1 MAFHNLLGEEGE
13 KIAVRYLKSKG
24 YIVYQTNW
32 RFGKLEIDIIAEDGQ
47 ELVFIEVKT
56 RSSETYGRPEEA
68 VDDVKETAI
77 LNAADIYVR
86 DFNLEIEVRFD
97 IISVLM
103 NKNKS
108 KICHIIDAF
117 SGIDQAYY

>member
-32 RFGKLEIDIIAEDGQ
+32 RFGKLEIDIIADDGQ

-56 RSSETYGRPEEA
+56 RSSEIYGRPEEA

-86 DFNLEIEVRFD
+86 DFNLEVEVRFD

>member
-24 YIVYQTNW
+24 YIVYHTNW
-32 RFGKLEIDIIAEDGQ
+32 RFGKLEIDIIAEDGK
-47 ELVFIEVKT
+47 ELVFVEVKS
-56 RSSETYGRPEEA
+56 RSSEIYGRPEEA
-68 VDDVKETAI
+68 VDDAKELAI
-77 LNAADIYVR
+77 LNAAEIYVR
-86 DFNLEIEVRFD
+86 DFNLEVAVRFD
-97 IISVLM
+97 VISVII

-108 KICHIIDAF
+108 NICHIIDAF

>member
-13 KIAVRYLKSKG
+13 KIAVKFLKSKG
-24 YIVYQTNW
+24 YIIYQTNW
-32 RFGKLEIDIIAEDGQ
+32 RFGKLEIDIIAEDGK

-56 RSSETYGRPEEA
+56 RSSEGYGRPEEA
-68 VDDVKETAI
+68 VDDKKELSL

-97 IISVLM
+97 IVSLIINDKKTSI
-103 NKNKS
+103 K
-108 KICHIIDAF
+108 HIIDAF

>member
-1 MAFHNLLGEEGE
+1 MAFHNFLGEEGE

-56 RSSETYGRPEEA
+56 RSSEIYGRPEEA

>member
-24 YIVYQTNW
+24 YIIYETNW
-32 RFGKLEIDIIAEDGQ
+32 RFGKLEVDIIAEDGR
-47 ELVFIEVKT
+47 ELIFIEVKS
-56 RSSETYGRPEEA
+56 RSSEIYGRPEEA
-68 VDDVKETAI
+68 IDGVKELAI
-77 LNAADIYVR
+77 LNAAEIYIR

-97 IISVLM
+97 VISVII

-108 KICHIIDAF
+108 KIRHIIDAF
-117 SGIDQAYY
+117 SGIDQVY

>member
-32 RFGKLEIDIIAEDGQ
+32 RFGKLEIDIIADDGQ

-56 RSSETYGRPEEA
+56 RSSEIYGRPEEA
-68 VDDVKETAI
+68 VDDAKETAI

-86 DFNLEIEVRFD
+86 DFNLEVEVRFD

>member
-1 MAFHNLLGEEGE
+1 MAFHNLPGEEGE

-56 RSSETYGRPEEA
+56 RSSEIYGRPEEA
-68 VDDVKETAI
+68 VDDAKETAI

-86 DFNLEIEVRFD
+86 DFNLEVEVRFD

>member
-56 RSSETYGRPEEA
+56 NS
-68 VDDVKETAI
+68 
-77 LNAADIYVR
+77 
-86 DFNLEIEVRFD
+86 
-97 IISVLM
+97 
-103 NKNKS
+103 
-108 KICHIIDAF
+108 
-117 SGIDQAYY
+117 

>member
-56 RSSETYGRPEEA
+56 RSSEIYGRPEEA
-68 VDDVKETAI
+68 VGDAKETAI

>member
-56 RSSETYGRPEEA
+56 RSSEIYGRPEEA
-68 VDDVKETAI
+68 VDDAKETAI

-86 DFNLEIEVRFD
+86 DFNLEVEVRFD

>member
-56 RSSETYGRPEEA
+56 RSSEIYGRPEEA
-68 VDDVKETAI
+68 VDDAKETAI

>member
-1 MAFHNLLGEEGE
+1 MALHNLLGEEGE
-13 KIAVRYLKSKG
+13 KIAVRFLKSKG

-32 RFGKLEIDIIAEDGQ
+32 RFGRLEIDIIAEDGK

-56 RSSETYGRPEEA
+56 RSSEAYGRPEEA
-68 VDDVKETAI
+68 VDDKKELAL

-86 DFNLEIEVRFD
+86 NFSLEIEVRFD
-97 IISVLM
+97 IISVII
-103 NKNKS
+103 NDQKTSIN
-108 KICHIIDAF
+108 HILDAF

>member
-1 MAFHNLLGEEGE
+1 MAFHNFLGEEGE

-77 LNAADIYVR
+77 LNAADFYVR

>member
-68 VDDVKETAI
+68 VDDLKETAI

-86 DFNLEIEVRFD
+86 DFNLEVEVRFD

>member
-24 YIVYQTNW
+24 YIVYHTNW

-47 ELVFIEVKT
+47 ELVFIEVKS
-56 RSSETYGRPEEA
+56 RSSEIYGRPEEA
-68 VDDVKETAI
+68 VDDTKELAI

-86 DFNLEIEVRFD
+86 NFNLEIEVRFD
-97 IISVLM
+97 IISVII
-103 NKNKS
+103 NKKQI
-108 KICHIIDAF
+108 KINHIMDAF

>member
-13 KIAVRYLKSKG
+13 KIAVSFLKSKG

-32 RFGKLEIDIIAEDGQ
+32 RFGKLEIDIIAEDGR
-47 ELVFIEVKT
+47 ELVFIEVKS
-56 RSSETYGRPEEA
+56 RSSEKYGRPEEA
-68 VDDVKETAI
+68 VDDAKELAL

-86 DFNLEIEVRFD
+86 NFNLEIEVRFD
-97 IISVLM
+97 IIAVLI
-103 NKNKS
+103 NEKQT
-108 KICHIIDAF
+108 KINHIIDAF

>member
-32 RFGKLEIDIIAEDGQ
+32 RFGKLEIDIIAEDGK

-56 RSSETYGRPEEA
+56 RSSEEYGRPEEA
-68 VDDVKETAI
+68 VDDQKESALI
-77 LNAADIYVR
+77 NAADIYVR
-86 DFNLEIEVRFD
+86 NFSLEIDVRFD
-97 IISVLM
+97 IIAVILNEQKTSV
-103 NKNKS
+103 N
-108 KICHIIDAF
+108 HIIDAF

>member
-32 RFGKLEIDIIAEDGQ
+32 RFGKLEIDIIADDGQ

-56 RSSETYGRPEEA
+56 RSSEIYGRPEEA
-68 VDDVKETAI
+68 VDDSKETAI

-86 DFNLEIEVRFD
+86 DFNLEVEVRFD

>member
-24 YIVYQTNW
+24 YIIYETNW
-32 RFGKLEIDIIAEDGQ
+32 RFGKLEVDIIAEDGR
-47 ELVFIEVKT
+47 ELIFIEVKS
-56 RSSETYGRPEEA
+56 RSSEIYGRPEEA
-68 VDDVKETAI
+68 IDGVKELAI
-77 LNAADIYVR
+77 LNAAEIYVR

-97 IISVLM
+97 VISVII

-108 KICHIIDAF
+108 KIRHIIDAF
-117 SGIDQAYY
+117 SGIDQAY

>member
-56 RSSETYGRPEEA
+56 RSSEIYGRPEEA
-68 VDDVKETAI
+68 VDDAKETAI

-86 DFNLEIEVRFD
+86 DFNLEVEVRFD
-97 IISVLM
+97 IISVLI

>member
-56 RSSETYGRPEEA
+56 RSSEIYGRPEEA
-68 VDDVKETAI
+68 VDDAKESAI

-97 IISVLM
+97 ILSVLIN
-103 NKNKS
+103 NKKS

>member
-13 KIAVRYLKSKG
+13 KIAVKFLKSKG
-24 YIVYQTNW
+24 YIIYQTNW
-32 RFGKLEIDIIAEDGQ
+32 RFGKLEIDIIAEDGK

-56 RSSETYGRPEEA
+56 RSSEGYGRPEES
-68 VDDVKETAI
+68 VDDKKELSL

-97 IISVLM
+97 IISLII
-103 NKNKS
+103 NEKKTS
-108 KICHIIDAF
+108 IKHIIDAF